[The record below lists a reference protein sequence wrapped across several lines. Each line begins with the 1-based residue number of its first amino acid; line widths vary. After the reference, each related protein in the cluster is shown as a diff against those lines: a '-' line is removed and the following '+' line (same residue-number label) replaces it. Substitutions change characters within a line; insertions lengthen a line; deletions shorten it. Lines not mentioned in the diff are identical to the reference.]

1 MLSINL
7 ASKISNKDKTA
18 VNAKQI
24 FFDPDYIEKNLNAV
38 LLGSARYLIDHSDE
52 IDKIQIIKN
61 FEEYKKFRCY
71 IINQSDTNN
80 TKFIVLYTTVEQ
92 KPRNKIITLFNT
104 SDSKSMDLQNNYIQ
118 KEFRS
123 DMPIVSIK
131 YLNKYFW
138 TLRKLFL
145 SEDIRESIAFN
156 NFMIMRSPIN
166 LKGTKL
172 LLDIFINNK
181 KGD

>member
-80 TKFIVLYTTVEQ
+80 TKRSCTM
-92 KPRNKIITLFNT
+92 N
-104 SDSKSMDLQNNYIQ
+104 SDSFFLYI
-118 KEFRS
+118 
-123 DMPIVSIK
+123 
-131 YLNKYFW
+131 LNIFFCHY
-138 TLRKLFL
+138 
-145 SEDIRESIAFN
+145 
-156 NFMIMRSPIN
+156 IN
-166 LKGTKL
+166 LL
-172 LLDIFINNK
+172 FYY
-181 KGD
+181 